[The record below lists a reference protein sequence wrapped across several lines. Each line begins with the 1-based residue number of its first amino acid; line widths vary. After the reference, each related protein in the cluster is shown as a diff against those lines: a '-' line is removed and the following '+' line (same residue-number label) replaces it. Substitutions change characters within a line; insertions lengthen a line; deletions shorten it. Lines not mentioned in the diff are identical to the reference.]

1 MRVAWIDELQR
12 TLMDSAKSQRGLNFL
27 FLIFVLLSTACP
39 TSPESDQTKEGGRSG
54 VQKTPRFGAESE
66 RFDLTKIWLSS
77 NLSPKE
83 FAKKIREWMEKPGE
97 NCFPPITKQKG
108 NRQRDLT
115 SLYNTAHLRERHVK
129 GQVSGLLP
137 HISLASQR
145 FGL

>member
-66 RFDLTKIWLSS
+66 RFDLTKIQFSS
-77 NLSPKE
+77 KLSPRKFVSDGKARRDE
-83 FAKKIREWMEKPGE
+83 HPTHHKTKGKSTERPHVSPHAHGE
-97 NCFPPITKQKG
+97 AQWT
-108 NRQRDLT
+108 
-115 SLYNTAHLRERHVK
+115 RH
-129 GQVSGLLP
+129 
-137 HISLASQR
+137 A
-145 FGL
+145 